1 MIARLY
7 ADAFGRLSDPIE
19 PDPMRFV
26 FDQPYQWENLP
37 PADIREDF
45 ADLCFE
51 HGQDPQLVL
60 DSLAAYLPAD
70 TLAQYLD
77 DLAMGRI

>member
-26 FDQPYQWENLP
+26 FDQSYQWENLP
-37 PADIREDF
+37 LLTSAKTSPAF
-45 ADLCFE
+45 AL
-51 HGQDPQLVL
+51 
-60 DSLAAYLPAD
+60 S
-70 TLAQYLD
+70 
-77 DLAMGRI
+77 MGRTRKWS

>member
-1 MIARLY
+1 MARLY
-7 ADAFGRLSDPIE
+7 LDGYGRLSDPIE
-19 PDPMRFV
+19 PEPMRFI
-26 FDQPYQWENLP
+26 FEQPYQWGDLP
-37 PADIREDF
+37 PQEIREDF
-45 ADLCFE
+45 AGLCFE
-51 HGQDPQLVL
+51 HGQDPQTVL

>member
-7 ADAFGRLSDPIE
+7 QGADGRLSDPIQPE
-19 PDPMRFV
+19 PMRFI
-26 FDQPYQWENLP
+26 FDEPYQWGDLP
-37 PADIREDF
+37 PQEIREDF
-45 ADLCFE
+45 AGLCFE
-51 HGQDPQLVL
+51 HGQDPQTVL

-77 DLAMGRI
+77 DLAMGRV